1 MRMFCTISIQITEHL
16 QKQRG
21 TVTHTFYHFQFP
33 NGSIQRFGDAAKALY
48 QPMGDLI
55 GIPPG
60 YTVKQK
66 HFQYLMLPKTV
77 QSKFF
82 ISGFLWID
90 IILTSATF
98 ILKFSFCLLQ

>member
-1 MRMFCTISIQITEHL
+1 
-16 QKQRG
+16 
-21 TVTHTFYHFQFP
+21 VTHAFYHFQFP
-33 NGSIQRFGDAAKALY
+33 NGSIQRFGDTAKAIY

-82 ISGFLWID
+82 ISGFYPLPMLFVDRHYSHLCYFYLEIFF
-90 IILTSATF
+90 LFAT
-98 ILKFSFCLLQ
+98 IVP